1 MLYSSALKRIV
12 ITKVIR
18 THFWSKKFFHNFRCN
33 IMQLYNFEHFSRF
46 KVCILLWWI
55 ETELSFFNRSW
66 NEDDLSP
73 YVILKALS
81 FKEYILLLRP
91 LLWNIQTKGQYP
103 NWDIIYAFITV
114 FLFFLRQMCGAILAD
129 ALSFWLAFL
138 QRLFVWY
145 SKESFEPKIIP
156 AHSYF
161 QIWWYDRRY

>member
-91 LLWNIQTKGQYP
+91 LLWNIQTKGQYQ

-114 FLFFLRQMCGAILAD
+114 FLFFKTNVWSNSCWCAEFLACFFTEVVCVIFKRE
-129 ALSFWLAFL
+129 FW
-138 QRLFVWY
+138 
-145 SKESFEPKIIP
+145 I
-156 AHSYF
+156 
-161 QIWWYDRRY
+161 

>member
-1 MLYSSALKRIV
+1 MPNRIYSSALKRIV
-12 ITKVIR
+12 VTKVIR
-18 THFWSKKFFHNFRCN
+18 THFWSN

-66 NEDDLSP
+66 NEDYLSP
-73 YVILKALS
+73 YVILNALS

-114 FLFFLRQMCGAILAD
+114 FLFFKTNVWSNSCWCAEFLACFFTEVVYVIFKRE
-129 ALSFWLAFL
+129 FWT
-138 QRLFVWY
+138 
-145 SKESFEPKIIP
+145 
-156 AHSYF
+156 
-161 QIWWYDRRY
+161 